1 MNGWPG
7 ANGPGSVDVN
17 GTPVT
22 VVPLKAVGLDAG
34 TPIVVKGPNGSR
46 NIVKRT
52 VGQIFDYPGAT
63 FGNAT
68 PGNYFD
74 PGHYTV
80 TGSGGKDISSFSGA
94 VDVPA
99 EHFVWTNIPDIT
111 KPVDRTQD
119 MAIKWTGGTP
129 GTQVVVAGSG
139 LANGV
144 STAFLCA
151 APVEA
156 GQITIPSYVLLEMP
170 AASSSPITSGLTVE
184 NPAST
189 LFTAPGLDEGRVT
202 YNDSYHLSLQ
212 FQ

>member
-1 MNGWPG
+1 M
-7 ANGPGSVDVN
+7 V
-17 GTPVT
+17 
-22 VVPLKAVGLDAG
+22 
-34 TPIVVKGPNGSR
+34 
-46 NIVKRT
+46 
-52 VGQIFDYPGAT
+52 
-63 FGNAT
+63 
-68 PGNYFD
+68 
-74 PGHYTV
+74 
-80 TGSGGKDISSFSGA
+80 
-94 VDVPA
+94 
-99 EHFVWTNIPDIT
+99 
-111 KPVDRTQD
+111 
-119 MAIKWTGGTP
+119 IKWTGGTP

-156 GQITIPSYVLLEMP
+156 GQITIPSYVLLGMP

-184 NPAST
+184 NPASS